1 MVSQD
6 ELISA
11 YNIDPTD
18 QQKIRYMM
26 DSIDADRNGVIDF
39 AEFVNWGATPEAQ
52 VLNNIEQTRGIPLE
66 QILTPGAPIMPIPY
80 NQPQDPYTG

>member
-1 MVSQD
+1 MDELNSLYDIFQQADKQGDRVVSQD
-6 ELISA
+6 ELIAA

-66 QILTPGAPIMPIPY
+66 
-80 NQPQDPYTG
+80 